1 MARLEKNNYK
11 SIQKNELN
19 DPVVFV
25 VDMIKGFVNI
35 GPLHDEVIGNVEK
48 NIENLL
54 TSLDCNNVFVC
65 DSHPPKTREFNSFPT
80 HCVIGS
86 EEAEVVDSLKPFVK
100 HVIKKNSTNT
110 FMAPEFEEFLNSD
123 LKYYRDIIVTGCCTD
138 LCVLHFVL
146 SLNTWLNEHNMN
158 EYRIVVVENC
168 TETYHIPEIHE
179 ATFWNDVAFRMMEM
193 NDCCFMCIH
202 NLLWKEETSCNI
214 LTYLSCHIIPLYTI
228 DRWVLVRILLDNF
241 LVITL

>member
-1 MARLEKNNYK
+1 M
-11 SIQKNELN
+11 
-19 DPVVFV
+19 
-25 VDMIKGFVNI
+25 
-35 GPLHDEVIGNVEK
+35 EK

-123 LKYYRDIIVTGCCTD
+123 LKYYRKIIVKDC
-138 LCVLHFVL
+138 
-146 SLNTWLNEHNMN
+146 SK
-158 EYRIVVVENC
+158 ENNV
-168 TETYHIPEIHE
+168 HQFEIRLKK
-179 ATFWNDVAFRMMEM
+179 W
-193 NDCCFMCIH
+193 
-202 NLLWKEETSCNI
+202 
-214 LTYLSCHIIPLYTI
+214 
-228 DRWVLVRILLDNF
+228 
-241 LVITL
+241 

>member
-168 TETYHIPEIHE
+168 TETYRIPEIHE

-193 NDCCFMCIH
+193 NGIQVVS
-202 NLLWKEETSCNI
+202 E
-214 LTYLSCHIIPLYTI
+214 
-228 DRWVLVRILLDNF
+228 VRE
-241 LVITL
+241 

>member
-1 MARLEKNNYK
+1 MARLENNNYK
-11 SIQKNELN
+11 SIQKNELK

-35 GPLHDEVIGNVEK
+35 GPLHDEAIGDVEE
-48 NIENLL
+48 NIEKLL

-65 DSHPPKTREFNSFPT
+65 DSHPPKTREFNSFPA

-86 EEAEVVDSLKPFVK
+86 EEAEVVDSLKPFIK

-146 SLNTWLNEHNMN
+146 SLNTWFNEHNMN

-193 NDCCFMCIH
+193 NGIQVVS
-202 NLLWKEETSCNI
+202 E
-214 LTYLSCHIIPLYTI
+214 
-228 DRWVLVRILLDNF
+228 VRE
-241 LVITL
+241 